1 MSHVLTVHTD
11 SDTLQKVLEQL
22 LSLGEFDYE
31 VVSEEEATVTEPSWE
46 TLTAD
51 DYRAM
56 IRAQTPTI
64 KAKSFRNY
72 EG

>member
-1 MSHVLTVHTD
+1 MSYVLTIKPA
-11 SDTLQKVLEQL
+11 SGKLARAIEQL
-22 LSLGEFDYE
+22 LTLGEYRYE
-31 VVSEEEATVTEPSWE
+31 VDAVADAPKMSWE
-46 TLTAD
+46 NLTAD

-56 IRAQTPTI
+56 IRAQVPEV